1 MAHFQRT
8 KHYAYA
14 KLGSKQKSKRR
25 YKRSDGRHNK
35 TRQKWKSRP
44 PRVEVGYKNQVN
56 TRNIINGKL
65 PVVIYNLAD
74 LRKVG
79 KDNIAIIGKIGGKSK
94 LEIAREIISKK
105 IETLNFNAKK
115 FIKQF
120 ERLVK
125 MKNLDKSKTENKK

>member
-1 MAHFQRT
+1 MANFQRT

-14 KLGSKQKSKRR
+14 KLGSRQKSKRR

-44 PRVEVGYKNQVN
+44 PRVEVGYKNQAN
-56 TRNIINGKL
+56 TRNIINGKM

-74 LRKVG
+74 LRKIG
-79 KDNIAIIGKIGGKSK
+79 KDNIAIIGKIGGKNK
-94 LEIAREIISKK
+94 LEMAREIIAKK

-115 FIKQF
+115 FIKQT
-120 ERLVK
+120 EWETKINNR
-125 MKNLDKSKTENKK
+125 DKSNKENKK